1 MLSCNGMDRGLNVTS
16 PARVPTSAWSL
27 VIREPVEPT
36 SHPEGDKRSPRKG
49 IGLFSDGINL
59 RRQASE
65 NVNDDVGGLCRPQ

>member
-1 MLSCNGMDRGLNVTS
+1 MLSCNGMDRGLNVT
-16 PARVPTSAWSL
+16 PLERALNSAWSL

-49 IGLFSDGINL
+49 IGLSSKRINS

-65 NVNDDVGGLCRPQ
+65 NVNGDVCGLCRPE